1 MRYITVFIS
10 ASLVLSSCSHKNEA
24 IKFSRAFFTSLS
36 DTTYGK
42 PSNFYPLYDSL
53 HVQAK
58 SDAVEIDESEIATMG
73 DTMIVRCF
81 NNYTDAKGT
90 FKQDNITLFITKDK
104 ESSWYIYDSKGLIS
118 MDEEQLWFGRAIGAL
133 GEKPLN
139 DVALANRL
147 NILGDYIR
155 EEYMNQWI
163 KLKTNVK
170 IANWSWETS
179 YDGTAHG
186 EARIVNT
193 LPYSISGIKYI
204 VIYYDRSGNFMAEDD
219 GRVNKTLNP
228 NEKYNFT
235 FWSSNAKYPT
245 TANLKLDFSDKTVY
259 DLMKEKTYTGKEF
272 EEFTKKKQIQ
282 LKQKK

>member
-24 IKFSRAFFTSLS
+24 IELSRAFFTSLS

-193 LPYSISGIKYI
+193 LPYSISGLTYI
-204 VIYYDRSGNFMAEDD
+204 VSYYDRSGNFLAEDD
-219 GRVNKTLNP
+219 GRVNKT
-228 NEKYNFT
+228 
-235 FWSSNAKYPT
+235 
-245 TANLKLDFSDKTVY
+245 
-259 DLMKEKTYTGKEF
+259 
-272 EEFTKKKQIQ
+272 
-282 LKQKK
+282 

>member
-24 IKFSRAFFTSLS
+24 IELSRAFFTSLS

-170 IANWSWETS
+170 IANRSWETS

>member
-24 IKFSRAFFTSLS
+24 IEFSRTFFTSLS

-58 SDAVEIDESEIATMG
+58 SDAVEIDESEIVTMG
-73 DTMIVRCF
+73 DTIIVRCF

-118 MDEEQLWFGRAIGAL
+118 MDEEQLWFGRATGAL
-133 GEKPLN
+133 GEKTLN

-179 YDGTAHG
+179 YDGTARG

-204 VIYYDRSGNFMAEDD
+204 IIYYDRSGNYMAEDD

-228 NEKYNFT
+228 NETYNFS

-245 TANLKLDFSDKTVY
+245 TANLRLDFSNKTVY

>member
-24 IKFSRAFFTSLS
+24 IEFSRAFFTSLS

-58 SDAVEIDESEIATMG
+58 SDAVEIDESEIVTMG
-73 DTMIVRCF
+73 DTIIVRCF

-90 FKQDNITLFITKDK
+90 FKQDSITLFITKDK

-118 MDEEQLWFGRAIGAL
+118 MDEEQLWFGRATGAL
-133 GEKPLN
+133 GEKTLN

-179 YDGTAHG
+179 YDGTAQG

-204 VIYYDRSGNFMAEDD
+204 IIYYDRSGNYMAEDD

-228 NEKYNFT
+228 NEKYNFS

-245 TANLKLDFSDKTVY
+245 TANLRLEFSNKTVY

-272 EEFTKKKQIQ
+272 EEFTKKR
-282 LKQKK
+282 

>member
-24 IKFSRAFFTSLS
+24 IEFSRAFFTSLS

-90 FKQDNITLFITKDK
+90 FKQDNITLFITKYK

-118 MDEEQLWFGRAIGAL
+118 MDE
-133 GEKPLN
+133 
-139 DVALANRL
+139 
-147 NILGDYIR
+147 
-155 EEYMNQWI
+155 
-163 KLKTNVK
+163 
-170 IANWSWETS
+170 
-179 YDGTAHG
+179 
-186 EARIVNT
+186 
-193 LPYSISGIKYI
+193 
-204 VIYYDRSGNFMAEDD
+204 
-219 GRVNKTLNP
+219 
-228 NEKYNFT
+228 
-235 FWSSNAKYPT
+235 
-245 TANLKLDFSDKTVY
+245 
-259 DLMKEKTYTGKEF
+259 
-272 EEFTKKKQIQ
+272 
-282 LKQKK
+282 

>member
-24 IKFSRAFFTSLS
+24 IEFSRAFFTSLS

-179 YDGTAHG
+179 YDGKAHG

-228 NEKYNFT
+228 NEIYNFT